1 MFTAKV
7 YKVMIG
13 SLSGAMEEV
22 YLAKEII
29 QKWNHDNAESKGILY
44 MPVEWSTKTEELNKA
59 DIVIGIIGNW
69 IDNTTVVEECA
80 QMGKKVIL
88 FFQTYHAPKVSIPGE
103 VQKVEEYREQ
113 IKDTCPCFNYDS
125 TSAFDGVL
133 TKQIIKYAINNLT
146 T

>member
-29 QKWNHDNAESKGILY
+29 RKWNQDNAESKGILF
-44 MPVEWSTKTEELNKA
+44 MPVEWSTKTAELNKT

-69 IDNTTVVEECA
+69 IDSTAVVEECTRT
-80 QMGKKVIL
+80 GKKEIL
-88 FFQTYHAPKVSIPGE
+88 FFQTYHDPKVTIPGE
-103 VQKVEEYREQ
+103 VQKIEEF
-113 IKDTCPCFNYDS
+113 KDRMQLICPCHNYSNNVEMED
-125 TSAFDGVL
+125 VL
-133 TKQIIKYAINNLT
+133 KSRLAELY
-146 T
+146 

>member
-29 QKWNHDNAESKGILY
+29 RKWKHDNAESKGILY
-44 MPVEWSTKTEELNKA
+44 MPVEWSTKTGELNKA

-69 IDNTTVVEECA
+69 IDNTAVVEECA
-80 QMGKKVIL
+80 
-88 FFQTYHAPKVSIPGE
+88 
-103 VQKVEEYREQ
+103 
-113 IKDTCPCFNYDS
+113 
-125 TSAFDGVL
+125 
-133 TKQIIKYAINNLT
+133 
-146 T
+146 

>member
-7 YKVMIG
+7 YRVMIG

-29 QKWNHDNAESKGILY
+29 RKWNQNNAESKGRLF

-69 IDNTTVVEECA
+69 IDNTAVVEECA
-80 QMGKKVIL
+80 LMGKKVIL
-88 FFQTYHAPKVSIPGE
+88 FFQTCYDPKVTIPGE
-103 VQKVEEYREQ
+103 VQKIEEYKEQ
-113 IKDTCPCFNYDS
+113 KKDTCPCFNYDS
-125 TSAFDGVL
+125 TSAFDGVIS
-133 TKQIIKYAINNLT
+133 KQIMEYAINNLT